1 MFGACL
7 CGIACMR
14 ILHDM
19 SEGIEIHPRI
29 NLEAALLTF
38 NWVSCPGC
46 DAPSGAIG
54 LTHGYIERI
63 DPLPLRDAVAW
74 NIAVFPIPKFGFI
87 QGPLIEP
94 DIICAFMQD
103 MEELLFTHG
112 FIVLW
117 DPHLSA
123 KDAQEIVSRVFERAE

>member
-1 MFGACL
+1 
-7 CGIACMR
+7 
-14 ILHDM
+14 M
-19 SEGIEIHPRI
+19 SEGIPIHPKV
-29 NLEAALLTF
+29 NLDAAVLSF
-38 NWVSCPGC
+38 NWVGSPGAA
-46 DAPSGAIG
+46 APPGGIG
-54 LTHGYIERI
+54 LTRGYLEPI

-94 DIICAFMQD
+94 DIICDFMQD

-117 DPHLSA
+117 DPHVTD
-123 KDAQEIVSRVFERAE
+123 KDAEEIVRRAISGGLNTKR